1 MMDGV
6 WKECYDFSGG
16 GIDTSV
22 IWLVWLSWLAAA
34 GYGWLLYGIMA
45 LWHEKFMD
53 MHLKTGSQ
61 ASR

>member
-34 GYGWLLYGIMA
+34 GYGWLLYATAGYSML
-45 LWHEKFMD
+45 LWHYGMKS
-53 MHLKTGSQ
+53 LWICT
-61 ASR
+61 